1 MFVSESIK
9 SKFSAKN
16 IINAVLLTIGGI
28 SLFFAQSANWINHI
42 VFNQQAFTDITVST
56 ITKEPNRRA
65 ISQAIVDKIFADR
78 PLADKL
84 IGDRSVNLISEMLNS
99 DLSQKTLNRVASSG
113 YAYVTS
119 KDRQD
124 IAVDLTAIKQP
135 ISTIVSLA
143 ESRGRD
149 VKIDPSKIPDKIT
162 IINSSELPQVSN
174 YIRNM
179 LIAGLFL
186 WLTVILTFSIFIF
199 INRKTLV
206 KQLYIVGSVIIG
218 VSILALFTGPF
229 LPSIIS
235 SFVNNINLRTVV
247 TDLASAYL
255 SPFYQQLYLTIL
267 ITSLT
272 LLAIRFRWIFIKSWQ
287 ASYQAINKK
296 VTHK

>member
-1 MFVSESIK
+1 M
-9 SKFSAKN
+9 
-16 IINAVLLTIGGI
+16 
-28 SLFFAQSANWINHI
+28 
-42 VFNQQAFTDITVST
+42 ST

>member
-1 MFVSESIK
+1 MEYHY
-9 SKFSAKN
+9 
-16 IINAVLLTIGGI
+16 
-28 SLFFAQSANWINHI
+28 FFAQSANWINHI

-65 ISQAIVDKIFADR
+65 ISQAIVDKIFAGR

-179 LIAGLFL
+179 ELSA
-186 WLTVILTFSIFIF
+186 
-199 INRKTLV
+199 KTWR
-206 KQLYIVGSVIIG
+206 
-218 VSILALFTGPF
+218 F
-229 LPSIIS
+229 
-235 SFVNNINLRTVV
+235 
-247 TDLASAYL
+247 L
-255 SPFYQQLYLTIL
+255 SPF
-267 ITSLT
+267 S
-272 LLAIRFRWIFIKSWQ
+272 SV
-287 ASYQAINKK
+287 N
-296 VTHK
+296 

>member
-1 MFVSESIK
+1 
-9 SKFSAKN
+9 
-16 IINAVLLTIGGI
+16 
-28 SLFFAQSANWINHI
+28 
-42 VFNQQAFTDITVST
+42 
-56 ITKEPNRRA
+56 
-65 ISQAIVDKIFADR
+65 
-78 PLADKL
+78 
-84 IGDRSVNLISEMLNS
+84 
-99 DLSQKTLNRVASSG
+99 
-113 YAYVTS
+113 
-119 KDRQD
+119 
-124 IAVDLTAIKQP
+124 
-135 ISTIVSLA
+135 
-143 ESRGRD
+143 
-149 VKIDPSKIPDKIT
+149 
-162 IINSSELPQVSN
+162 
-174 YIRNM
+174 
-179 LIAGLFL
+179 LFL

-272 LLAIRFRWIFIKSWQ
+272 LLTIRFRWIFIKSWQ